1 MAIPPSILHIDAE
14 PLARTMLARAF
25 ALGHMPGVLQSLSS
39 ASNALL
45 YLNGLG
51 PFKGFPRPILIM
63 LDLDLPLFDGAD
75 FLPMLKANP
84 RFKSIRTCILMT
96 NLTEQGIERCRAMG
110 ADGFRPKPHSE
121 EEAMEMM
128 GWIKAWLLE
137 SLGDPSP
144 GG

>member
-1 MAIPPSILHIDAE
+1 MGRD
-14 PLARTMLARAF
+14 
-25 ALGHMPGVLQSLSS
+25 G
-39 ASNALL
+39 ASGDALL

-63 LDLDLPLFDGAD
+63 VDLDLPLFDGAD
-75 FLPMLKANP
+75 FLHVLKTNS

-96 NLTEQGIERCRAMG
+96 NLTEPGMERCRALG

-128 GWIKAWLLE
+128 GWIKGWLPDSFGE
-137 SLGDPSP
+137 PSP
-144 GG
+144 TVR